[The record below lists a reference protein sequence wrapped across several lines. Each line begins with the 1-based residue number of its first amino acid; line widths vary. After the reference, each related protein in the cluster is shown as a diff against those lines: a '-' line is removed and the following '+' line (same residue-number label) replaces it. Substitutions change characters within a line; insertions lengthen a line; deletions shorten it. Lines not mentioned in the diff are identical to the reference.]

1 MSDFIYNLFS
11 GIAKVL
17 EFLIPYMKYIL
28 FLIFIIGFIWANKI
42 FIENETLRPLLIQ
55 SFEDETGRIS
65 GKSISAF
72 VCVIAVIMGWFIAIL
87 SSPKHEAP
95 EYYFWGILGLISAL
109 YGIKEIGRVATSKPS
124 SLLDSGISSTTTT
137 TQTLT
142 QESNTVLYDDALLL
156 EWKNTGTTQKY
167 SDWYK
172 NKTQTQ
178 SEPAI

>member
-1 MSDFIYNLFS
+1 MSDFIHNLFF

-17 EFLIPYMKYIL
+17 EFFVPYMKYIL
-28 FLIFIIGFIWANKI
+28 FLILIIGFLWVNKI
-42 FIENETLRPLLIQ
+42 FVTNETLRPLLIQ
-55 SFEDETGRIS
+55 SFEDENGRIS

-87 SSPKHEAP
+87 YSPTHEAP

-124 SLLDSGISSTTTT
+124 SLLDAGNSSTVA
-137 TQTLT
+137 QI
-142 QESNTVLYDDALLL
+142 QNIDQGSIVVVYDDSLLL

-172 NKTQTQ
+172 DKIKT
-178 SEPAI
+178 EPKI